1 MKTFQ
6 MSTACETPYL
16 IMWYLYRSI
25 RHPRGELCGKAGLC
39 EKIKHKYGN
48 YNTLDMRHHHLLDI

>member
-6 MSTACETPYL
+6 MSTVCETLYL
-16 IMWYLYRSI
+16 ILWYLHRSI
-25 RHPRGELCGKAGLC
+25 RHPGGELRGKAGLC
-39 EKIKHKYGN
+39 EKIKPKYGN